1 MRYSELSDAELAG
14 LYAFPDGRVV
24 RANMVA
30 SADGA
35 ATLAGASA
43 GLSSAADRRVF
54 MLNRALA
61 DVILV
66 GANTARI
73 EHYGPARASESW
85 RHLREGRPATPPIA
99 VVTARLDLDPASPL
113 IAGAP
118 PAARTIVIT
127 TSRAPEDV
135 RAEVARHAD
144 VIVAGEVAVDPKAA
158 IAALYDR
165 GHQHILTEGGPGL
178 LSQLVDAGLIGELCL
193 TIAPL
198 LAGPGAPRILAGAPM
213 PEALPL
219 SLVHTLEDAGFLL
232 CRYKAQLSRTTSV
245 LPLGPT
251 LPQAPA
257 LLAVITS
264 VRRGALLA
272 VIKASGL

>member
-1 MRYSELSDAELAG
+1 MKYSELSDAELAE

-43 GLSSAADRRVF
+43 GLSSPADRRVF

-66 GANTARI
+66 GANTARV
-73 EHYGPARASESW
+73 ENYGPARVSGSL
-85 RHLREGRPATPPIA
+85 RHLREGRTPTAPIA
-99 VVTARLDLDPASPL
+99 VVTGRLDLDPASPL
-113 IAGAP
+113 IVDAP
-118 PAARTIVIT
+118 PHARTIVIT
-127 TSRAPEDV
+127 TSRAPEDT
-135 RAEVARHAD
+135 RAAVAQHAD

-158 IAALYDR
+158 VAALHDR
-165 GHQHILTEGGPGL
+165 GHLRILTEGGPGIL
-178 LSQLVDAGLIGELCL
+178 TQLVAAGLLGELCL

-198 LAGPGAPRILAGAPM
+198 LAGPGAPRILTGAPM

-219 SLVHTLEDAGFLL
+219 TLAHTLEDEGFLL
-232 CRYKAQLSRTTSV
+232 CLFKTRLRRTALV
-245 LPLGPT
+245 LPPLER
-251 LPQAPA
+251 LAP
-257 LLAVITS
+257 LAVI
-264 VRRGALLA
+264 
-272 VIKASGL
+272 SG